1 MQRTRN
7 WFHNNTRNQTSS
19 TNTGSQAILKMK
31 PKPKVWQS
39 WQAYKALTYESKWKP
54 VVNEAW
60 DDYVKTWEKEHP
72 DEKPEKRRLVFLM
85 EFMKEKLAGETDEM
99 KKCVEEHRLSIKD
112 ETSGPADSDN
122 DKNLQI
128 QS

>member
-1 MQRTRN
+1 
-7 WFHNNTRNQTSS
+7 
-19 TNTGSQAILKMK
+19 MK

-99 KKCVEEHRLSIKD
+99 KKRVEEHRLSIKD